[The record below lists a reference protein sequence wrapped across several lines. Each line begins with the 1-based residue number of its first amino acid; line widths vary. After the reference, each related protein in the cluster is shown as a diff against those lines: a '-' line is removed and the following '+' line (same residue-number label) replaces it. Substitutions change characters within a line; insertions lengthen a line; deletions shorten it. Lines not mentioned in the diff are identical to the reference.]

1 MTSFDIQQKFI
12 KIIQKFNADE
22 TNLSADM
29 QNLRETYIELFGKWP
44 QHYYISDNIDVDK
57 TTENFKERFDV
68 FIMDHT
74 TNYDIRTQAIETL
87 YGNYLIFD
95 GTIILLSSNI
105 SEIFTNLPIE
115 QLIPFYV
122 QNKEE
127 YPSSVFWVTRG
138 QLGFNSTKLSLK
150 PAKFNIQTHY
160 NDDFD
165 YNKVNNFINSDESGL
180 IILHGTYGTAKS
192 YLLRYLAQ
200 ENPNKNFYFFDRSTF
215 EYIGDSDFVDFLQE
229 IENSVI
235 ILEDCESLLQDRNQG
250 NVFLST
256 ILNLADG
263 LLGDGLKLKFLCT
276 FNANIGS
283 IDKAVL
289 RKGRLKYQYEFKAL
303 TADKTQELAKE
314 LGKTIPSGKSL
325 TVGEIYNYNEDNNAP
340 VIGSRIGF
348 GH

>member
-29 QNLRETYIELFGKWP
+29 QNLRETYVELFGRWP
-44 QHYYISDNIDVDK
+44 LHYYISDDINVDK
-57 TTENFKERFDV
+57 TTENFKEKFDV

-74 TNYDIRTQAIETL
+74 TNYDIKSNKIETI
-87 YGNYLIFD
+87 YGSYIIFD
-95 GTIILLSSNI
+95 GTIVLLTTNI
-105 SEIFTNLPIE
+105 SEIFTDLPIE
-115 QLIPFYV
+115 QLIPLYE

-127 YPSSVFWVTRG
+127 SPSSVYWVTRG

-150 PAKFNIQTHY
+150 PAKFNIKTHY

-165 YNKVNNFINSDESGL
+165 YNKVNNFINDESSGL
-180 IILHGTYGTAKS
+180 VILHGTYGTAKS
-192 YLLRYLAQ
+192 YLLRHLAQ
-200 ENPNKNFYFFDRSTF
+200 ENPDKEFYFFDRSTF
-215 EYIGDSDFVDFLQE
+215 EYIGDSDFVDFLQD

-250 NVFLST
+250 NAFLST

-276 FNANIGS
+276 FNANINS

-303 TADKTQELAKE
+303 TPEKTQELAKE
-314 LGKTIPSGKSL
+314 LNKNIPIGKSL
-325 TVGEIYNYNEDNNAP
+325 TVGEIYNYNEENNAP
-340 VIGSRIGF
+340 VQGKRIGF
-348 GH
+348 